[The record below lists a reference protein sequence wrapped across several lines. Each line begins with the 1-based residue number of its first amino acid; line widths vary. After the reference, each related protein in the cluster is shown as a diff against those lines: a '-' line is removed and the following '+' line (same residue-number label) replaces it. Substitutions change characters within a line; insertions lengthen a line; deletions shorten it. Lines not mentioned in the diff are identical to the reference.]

1 MKKYL
6 SVIMLTVICILGC
19 SCRYAPP
26 GDVSNVKITS
36 VQSEIYSEED
46 VYSAID
52 VIKDYFSVF
61 RNCTLQEIGYAGDD
75 EYWLSQM
82 QECKVVY
89 DADEVMILISKFYSG
104 EQGADTGLNSD
115 FTYGNYIWVL
125 ARNEN
130 GQWEHKDHGY
140 F

>member
-26 GDVSNVKITS
+26 GDVSNVQITS

-46 VYSAID
+46 INSAID
-52 VIKDYFSVF
+52 VIKDYFSRVCLG
-61 RNCTLQEIGYAGDD
+61 CTLQEIGYAGDD
-75 EYWLSQM
+75 EYWLSRM
-82 QECKVVY
+82 QEWKIKY
-89 DADEVMILISKFYSG
+89 DADEVIILISKFYSDEPG
-104 EQGADTGLNSD
+104 EDTGMRPHL
-115 FTYGNYIWVL
+115 TYGNYQWRL
-125 ARNEN
+125 ARNEG

-140 F
+140 